1 VNSYKKASDSQ
12 QPLMI

>member
-1 VNSYKKASDSQ
+1 MNSYKKAYDSR